1 MANKVASSSYYLC
14 MKKIKES
21 RLHVKTIASSRYR
34 DQRRARPLLVASCS
48 RAKKRKLIQQ
58 VPRPPTV
65 TWGRAICSRAEQKI
79 APVCSARWERDH
91 GLRLSARMR

>member
-1 MANKVASSSYYLC
+1 MAIKVASSSYYLC

-34 DQRRARPLLVASCS
+34 DQRRARPVLAASCS
-48 RAKKRKLIQQ
+48 CAKKRKLIQQ
-58 VPRPPTV
+58 VSRPPTAI
-65 TWGRAICSRAEQKI
+65 WGCAICLRAEEKI

-91 GLRLSARMR
+91 GSRLSARAG